1 MVNVA
6 NALIVFSFIIAGY
19 AAWAAFMGGKTRR
32 VELIKS
38 AERSTITLLVLSSIL
53 MAVLVTAFVTRD
65 FSVEYV
71 ASYSSSTLPLF
82 YTISAV
88 WAGQAGSLLLWAWLL
103 CLFAAIVVFQNRN
116 KNREMIPY
124 VLGVINFTAF
134 FFFGLLVYS
143 TNPFELLARP
153 AIEGSG
159 LNPML
164 QNPGMVIHPPL
175 LYLGYVGFT
184 VPFAFAIAALM
195 TNRLGAQW
203 IKTTRRWTL
212 FSWIFLLLGILFG
225 AKWAYVELGW
235 GGYWAWDPVENASLL
250 PLLTAT
256 AYLHSVI
263 IQEKRGM
270 LKVWNHVL
278 IILTFLLTIFGTF
291 ITRSG
296 LISSVHSFGLSNI
309 GPMFL
314 LFLGFVL
321 IVSVS
326 LVLKRWQQLK
336 SKNQM
341 EALLSRESSFLFNNV
356 ILVGMAFSI
365 LLGTI
370 FPLLSEMVTGDIIT
384 VGPPYFNQV
393 NVPIGLAL
401 LALTG
406 LCPLLA
412 WRKSSIQRLQRNVI
426 IPVSIGLLTAISVFV
441 LEIRSFYPV
450 ISFAIIGFVL
460 TTLLIEFYRG
470 VAARRKRSRY
480 NIVVALWDLITYN
493 KRRYGGYIVHLGIV
507 MIFVGITGSSALQK
521 EKSFNLA
528 VNESAQIGDYTLHY
542 SGLVDQSTDHAQI
555 TAAEIQVEKEGEI
568 IATMFPA
575 RQSYKNYDTVTE
587 VDIRQTLKEDLYI
600 ILTGWDEQKKVSLKA
615 MVNPLV
621 AWIWIGTIIML
632 LGTVIAAGPERIKRK
647 IERLHSIK
655 EEKKEEMHV

>member
-19 AAWAAFMGGKTRR
+19 SAWAAFMGGKTRR

-38 AERSTITLLVLSSIL
+38 AERSTVALLVLSSIL

-195 TNRLGAQW
+195 TNRLGLQW

-600 ILTGWDEQKKVSLKA
+600 ILTGWDEQKKVSLKV

-655 EEKKEEMHV
+655 AEKKEEMHV